1 MLVPVPVQ
9 QQIAEKAPLLAFA
22 PSRLAPGWHYE
33 RWTHAGSLRIY
44 FANRAGREI
53 VFVAAPFKG
62 DCRAGKEAFFQ
73 MAGVKT
79 YWNHTATSQQA
90 WRCVNG
96 MKLTAATS
104 LSPGRFADVGLARL
118 VASGHQLRR

>member
-9 QQIAEKAPLLAFA
+9 QQIAEKAPLLAYA

-79 YWNHTATSQQA
+79 YWNHTATSD
-90 WRCVNG
+90 R
-96 MKLTAATS
+96 KST
-104 LSPGRFADVGLARL
+104 RL
-118 VASGHQLRR
+118 NSSHLGISYAVF